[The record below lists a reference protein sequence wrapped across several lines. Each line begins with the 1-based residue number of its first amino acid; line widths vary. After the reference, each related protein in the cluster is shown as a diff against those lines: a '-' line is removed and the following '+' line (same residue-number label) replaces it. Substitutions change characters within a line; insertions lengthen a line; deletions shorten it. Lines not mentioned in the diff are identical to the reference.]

1 MRVEPG
7 LGWGEAKLGSTMRE
21 LVRAFGQP
29 SKTNDFDDYAYPCWE
44 SQGLEVSIAKATK
57 KVEVVTLYGRD
68 PEQATFSPA
77 RLDGSDLE
85 FGMSEA
91 QLLEVLGPPT
101 AVFRDPGGTWSRLTF
116 AGLNLRL
123 VRDALVSIG
132 IEHPGQGN
140 EEVKITNPELE
151 AAIAAAPDDGAGYLV
166 FGDWLL
172 QQGHPRGALVAA
184 QAAGESIDRR
194 TDDEVLGPVLSPLA
208 DMLTERSWRL
218 GFLEKVRVA
227 SNFDRSPLHDGAR
240 EHVPV
245 SEVLSLLLSSLA
257 GRFLRDLTIGITDFE
272 DNDYVGEMGVLA
284 AMTRPLLRS
293 LYLGDF
299 SRDETELNWSRLGH
313 AGALWAALPQLREVT
328 LRAGSMEL
336 GELVLPELRSFTT
349 LTGGLRKAELE
360 SIARAQ
366 WPKLERL
373 SVQIGSRRYGSDVS
387 ADDFGPLLERVPPTV
402 RHLGLTNTEHSD
414 ALVPILAG
422 AKLLP
427 QLKELD
433 LSLGTLGEEGA
444 AALLANQTRFAH
456 LEKLD
461 LSESWLTPEWV
472 GRLRDAFPHAVLDE
486 QRYDERYPDDRYI
499 AAGE

>member
-7 LGWGEAKLGSTMRE
+7 IGWGEAKLGTTMRE

-29 SKTNDFDDYAYPCWE
+29 SKTNDFDDHSYRCWE

-68 PEQATFSPA
+68 PEEAAFSPA
-77 RLDGSDLE
+77 HLDGSDLE

-91 QLLEVLGPPT
+91 QLVEVLGDPT
-101 AVFRDPGGTWSRLTF
+101 AVFRDSAGAWARLIF
-116 AGLNLRL
+116 PGLNLRL

-132 IEHPGQGN
+132 IESPGHAN
-140 EEVKITNPELE
+140 AEAKLTNPELE
-151 AAIAAAPDDGAGYLV
+151 AAIAAAPEDRAGYLV
-166 FGDWLL
+166 YGDWLL
-172 QQGHPRGALVAA
+172 QQGHARGALVAA
-184 QAAGESIDRR
+184 QASGEPLDRR
-194 TDDEVLGPVLSPLA
+194 PDDEVLGPVLAPFA
-208 DMLTERSWRL
+208 DMLTERTWRL
-218 GFLEKVRVA
+218 GFLERVRVA
-227 SNFDRSPLHDGAR
+227 SNFDRSPLHDGER

-257 GRFLRDLTIGITDFE
+257 GRFLRELTIGITDFE
-272 DNDYVGEMGVLA
+272 SNDYVTEMGVLA
-284 AMTRPLLRS
+284 AKTRPLLRS

-299 SRDETELNWSRLGH
+299 SRDETELNWSTIGD
-313 AGALWAALPQLREVT
+313 ASGLWAVLPQLREVT
-328 LRAGSMEL
+328 LRSGSMEL
-336 GELVLPELRSFTT
+336 GDLVLPELRSFTT

-360 SIARAQ
+360 SIGRAK

-373 SVQIGSRRYGSDVS
+373 SVQIGSWRFGSDVS
-387 ADDFGPLLERVPPTV
+387 ADDFGPLLERVPPLV

-414 ALVPILAG
+414 ALVPMLAG
-422 AKLLP
+422 ARVLA

-433 LSLGTLGEEGA
+433 LSLGTLSDEGA
-444 AALLANQTRFAH
+444 AALLANRARFAH

-461 LSESWLTPEWV
+461 LSESWLTPEWTR
-472 GRLRDAFPHAVLDE
+472 RLREAFPQAVLDE